1 MLGMGHGPVKGPR
14 AVAPR
19 RLRRVARRTLTLS
32 IVATLV
38 VVATAV
44 LLLSKPPAR
53 VAAIRPTTKPSAA
66 EASVPPRIEPA
77 DLYTAFGSPRTG
89 TSFGRSVTMTAE
101 YAGDVILPTGRLVAS
116 DAFII
121 DALPFA
127 EAMPPGRH
135 GVSVLVADFADGDRR
150 VAAAMVTVAPN
161 EPIRWELD
169 LVAGQ
174 DPATLGPDEF
184 FGYGVDSGTGAFT
197 SPEATE
203 RLRDLTAYEAYSN
216 AVTAGMFPGE
226 QRFGVTVEVEVDPGS
241 GANVVAFSSGFGDGA
256 YPSFVGRDGEGR
268 LAVILTD
275 FAVLDAAGA

>member
-1 MLGMGHGPVKGPR
+1 VDRR
-14 AVAPR
+14 A
-19 RLRRVARRTLTLS
+19 LLLS

-44 LLLSKPPAR
+44 LLVGKPPAR
-53 VAAIRPTTKPSAA
+53 VAAIRPTTEPSAA

-77 DLYTAFGSPRTG
+77 DLYAAFGSPRTR
-89 TSFGRSVTMTAE
+89 TSFGRSVTLTVE
-101 YAGDVILPTGRLVAS
+101 DAGHVVLPTGRLVAS

-121 DALPFA
+121 DSLPFA
-127 EAMPPGRH
+127 EAVAPGRH
-135 GVSVLVADFADGDRR
+135 AVSVLVADFTDGDRR
-150 VAAAMVTVAPN
+150 VAAAMVTVAPT
-161 EPIRWELD
+161 EPVRWELA

-174 DPATLGPDEF
+174 DPSTLGQDEF
-184 FGYGVDSGTGAFT
+184 FGYGVDGGTGSFT
-197 SPEATE
+197 SPEATA
-203 RLRDLTAYEAYSN
+203 RLKDVGAYETYSQTLMAAMDPGGGVFPLTV
-216 AVTAGMFPGE
+216 AVD
-226 QRFGVTVEVEVDPGS
+226 VDPGS